1 MPAPENGKSYCIKSI
16 SFGSP
21 LHSLNIDTLFDKG
34 DCVNYCGYT
43 KKENHMPTTENN
55 FIINT
60 NPALQALVDEVADT
74 YREAG
79 RMFGVSHTH
88 IWHALNGTRKPISVN
103 LLVKYAQRCRSS
115 AGVSMVLLITA
126 DGTLKYRLEKE

>member
-1 MPAPENGKSYCIKSI
+1 MDETIVSKSI
-16 SFGSP
+16 AFAKTM
-21 LHSLNIDTLFDKG
+21 HSLNVDTRFDNLG
-34 DCVNYCGYT
+34 RVNYGDNT
-43 KKENHMPTTENN
+43 RQEKHMSSTEE

-79 RMFGVSHTH
+79 RVFGVSHTH

-103 LLVKYAQRCRSS
+103 LLAKYAQRCRSTV
-115 AGVSMVLLITA
+115 GVSMQLLITA
-126 DGTLKYRLEKE
+126 DGTLKYKIEKQ